1 MTSVV
6 HTFLF
11 LGEKRMTIIVLQGKN
26 GCGKTTTIKKLVEK
40 LIADGK
46 GQFVC
51 CQDKVKAENNKD
63 FCVPVLYNG
72 VLLAITT
79 RGDTEQCIKPPYEK
93 YNGFAKIFVCAAH
106 EDGDTAAL
114 VNCWS
119 KQQQVVC
126 VKKAKTDVY
135 EEREKANEQKA
146 QELYN
151 LVLQVVKEVN
161 L

>member
-1 MTSVV
+1 M
-6 HTFLF
+6 
-11 LGEKRMTIIVLQGKN
+11 KIIVLQGKN

-46 GQFVC
+46 GQFIC
-51 CQDKVKAENNKD
+51 NADKLKAETSAD
-63 FCVPVLYNG
+63 FYVPILYDG

-79 RGDTEQCIKPPYEK
+79 RGDTERCIKPPYEK

-114 VNCWS
+114 VNYWS
-119 KQQQVVC
+119 KQHQVVC
-126 VKKAKTDVY
+126 VKKVKNDIY

-151 LVLQVVKEVN
+151 LILKKVNEVN
-161 L
+161 V